1 MTGRLLIVDDVATNR
16 IVLRSRLAESLHETL
31 LAADGLSALH
41 SIRDHRPDL
50 VLLDLD
56 LPDIPGTEV
65 LARLRADP
73 ATRDLPVIIVT
84 ASIGDAARAAA
95 FAAGADDVMPK
106 PPDLP
111 LLLARIRTLLRRRD
125 EAVAVATLPG
135 LDDAA
140 SEYDWPGLVALAG
153 FAAQASDAV
162 RGRIPA
168 SLPHRLTLTDR
179 QALLS
184 AATPGSI
191 PPDAILIDAT
201 GHEGAAMAL
210 LSELR
215 SATASRT
222 AGIAILS
229 PDARLSALA
238 YDLGAD
244 EVLPTDASGEEIA
257 LRLDALLRR
266 TRSAAGRRAALHD
279 HVRLALTD
287 PLTGLHN
294 RRYALRRLA
303 ELSVTAVGTGRD
315 FAVLL
320 ADLDLFKQVNDA
332 HGHVAGD
339 AVLAE
344 IAGRLRD
351 QMGESDLLARIG
363 GEEFL
368 IGLPSATRA
377 EAEARARLIC
387 DAVARSPVTLSD
399 GRSVAVTVSIGLA
412 HARPG
417 SLPEDM
423 IAEADRALLSAK
435 TQGRNRVIVS
445 RSAA

>member
-16 IVLRSRLAESLHETL
+16 IVLRSRLAESMHEIVM
-31 LAADGLSALH
+31 AEDGLSALQ
-41 SIRDHRPDL
+41 SIRNLRPDL

-56 LPDIPGTEV
+56 LPDIAGTEV

-73 ATRDLPVIIVT
+73 ATRDLPVIVVT
-84 ASIGDAARAAA
+84 ARIGATARTAA
-95 FAAGADDVMPK
+95 FAAGADDIMTK
-106 PPDLP
+106 PPEMP

-125 EAVAVATLPG
+125 EAANTAVPG
-135 LDDAA
+135 LNDAA
-140 SEYDWPGLVALAG
+140 SEYEWPGLVTLTGFDPAATADLAE
-153 FAAQASDAV
+153 
-162 RGRIPA
+162 RIAKP
-168 SLPHRLTLTDR
+168 LPHHLAIRDR
-179 QALLS
+179 QALLGP
-184 AATPGSI
+184 AHPGTVA
-191 PPDAILIDAT
+191 PDTILIDAS
-201 GHEGAAMAL
+201 GNEGAAMAL

-215 SATASRT
+215 SATGSRT
-222 AGIAILS
+222 AGIAILA
-229 PDARLSALA
+229 PDARLAALA

-244 EVLPTDASGEEIA
+244 EVFPPEATGAEIA
-257 LRLDALLRR
+257 LRMDALLRR

-303 ELSVTAVGTGRD
+303 ELSVSAVRTGQD

-332 HGHVAGD
+332 HGHIAGD

-344 IAGRLRD
+344 VAQRLRG
-351 QMGESDLLARIG
+351 QMAEGDLLARIG

-368 IGLPSATRA
+368 IGLPAATPA
-377 EAEARARLIC
+377 EAESRARRIC
-387 DAVARSPVTLSD
+387 NAVARNPVALPD
-399 GRSVAVTVSIGLA
+399 GRQVAVTVSIGLA
-412 HARPG
+412 HAVPG

-423 IAEADRALLSAK
+423 IACADHALLSAK
-435 TQGRNRVIVS
+435 TQGRNRVIVG